1 MLVVKILYFHS
12 WQFKR
17 WFLIISL
24 VAYQLALGAGVIYLL
39 VDVID
44 FHKSTETNFETVD
57 VTINTL
63 SESLDQ
69 EILSLKNENKKLLE
83 KIDSLAIENLEADE
97 RIVNL
102 EHETEFQL
110 DELNKII
117 VSLWMYYCE
126 NSQWSFSKVKTT
138 E

>member
-1 MLVVKILYFHS
+1 MLKILYFHS

-57 VTINTL
+57 LTINAL
-63 SESLDQ
+63 SESFDQ
-69 EILSLKNENKKLLE
+69 EILTLKNENKKLLE

-117 VSLWMYYCE
+117 VSLWMHNCE
-126 NSQWSFSKVKTT
+126 KKPVELFQG
-138 E
+138 

>member
-69 EILSLKNENKKLLE
+69 EILTLENENKKLLE

-117 VSLWMYYCE
+117 VSL
-126 NSQWSFSKVKTT
+126 
-138 E
+138 